1 MSPES
6 MQAGFLLR
14 GFKFP
19 HRERKK
25 WLHIEMLHL
34 FLDNPVIKQ
43 NCLSDTSGQKEVE
56 PGVLNLRFGGQV
68 I

>member
-6 MQAGFLLR
+6 MQAGFLPR

-19 HRERKK
+19 HCGRRK

-43 NCLSDTSGQKEVE
+43 NCLSNTGGQKEVE
-56 PGVLNLRFGGQV
+56 SGVLNLRFRGQV